1 MHRQGDFS
9 YLFRSAARHPQ
20 SLQLG
25 QRLAKQ
31 AQRHLRANG
40 YDSHVHGNIVQ
51 FQDEFPDEH
60 SLHTMYR
67 QLSTNK
73 LVLMG
78 VDEPNQRI
86 AF

>member
-51 FQDEFPDEH
+51 FQDEFPDEQ
-60 SLHTMYR
+60 
-67 QLSTNK
+67 QLAHH
-73 LVLMG
+73 VPAA
-78 VDEPNQRI
+78 VDQSAGANGCR
-86 AF
+86 